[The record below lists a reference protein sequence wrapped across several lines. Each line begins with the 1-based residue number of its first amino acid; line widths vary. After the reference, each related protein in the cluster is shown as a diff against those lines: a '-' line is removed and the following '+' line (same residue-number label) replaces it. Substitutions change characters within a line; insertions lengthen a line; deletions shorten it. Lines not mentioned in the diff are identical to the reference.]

1 MVETWQ
7 MKPPCERVS
16 AGIQPHVALPPTA
29 TSLPP
34 LEKVSA
40 SLVISWLGSV
50 MFRRSEGLAATTW
63 LCRHLRPSCAA
74 SSAHPVEE
82 PQFFGFFPAPGLR

>member
-1 MVETWQ
+1 
-7 MKPPCERVS
+7 MKPPCERGS

-50 MFRRSEGLAATTW
+50 MFRRLEGLALQHGCVATSVPAAPQAVPTQ
-63 LCRHLRPSCAA
+63 LKNPS
-74 SSAHPVEE
+74 
-82 PQFFGFFPAPGLR
+82 FLGFFQLLGCAES